1 MKQAQAFK
9 REVMLAPTAGT
20 ATAAGTV
27 DLANSD
33 YATIEVV
40 LSKRPSTNAS
50 SVTLA
55 IQESDDTTVTNFA
68 TFNSNL
74 SQTVALDED
83 DPQVAV
89 FHVDAA
95 ARKRYLRLLSTPG
108 THTTN
113 DVVTVVGVANL
124 DPDQRPSGTTD
135 QGDVVAIG

>member
-9 REVMLAPTAGT
+9 REVTLAPTAGT

-40 LSKRPSTNAS
+40 LSKRPNTNAS
-50 SVTLA
+50 SVTLV
-55 IQESDDTTVTNFA
+55 IQEADDTNVTSFA

-74 SQTVALDED
+74 SQTVALDGS

-89 FHVDAA
+89 FHVTSQ

-124 DPDQRPSGTTD
+124 DPDVRPSGTTD